1 MAFNRDT
8 PQVKEWMA
16 DYFDGKISEDTA
28 ARLDVGGTGGEF
40 GTITEE
46 DCKIQSTY
54 RALEEIYQNTL
65 EIQKFKPKELNKVPS
80 FNIPWPVGGT
90 GIRAFLQSN
99 DAPDCIVAAID
110 PNATYD
116 QDDEIETSCPA

>member
-1 MAFNRDT
+1 MAFNKDT

-16 DYFDGKISEDTA
+16 DYHNGTISADTA

-46 DCKIQSTY
+46 DCKIQATY
-54 RALEEIYQNTL
+54 QILEEIYQNTL

-80 FNIPWPVGGT
+80 FNRSWPVGGT
-90 GIRAFLQSN
+90 GIRAFLESN
-99 DAPDCIVAAID
+99 DAPDCIVASID
-110 PNATYD
+110 PNATYNE
-116 QDDEIETSCPA
+116 DDEIETSCVA